1 MTRVNYSKD
10 VPLIDEEI
18 LDYDTINHNETG
30 INDGRMRLPTRYDI
44 SKFYRRNKRNRG
56 KHTLIDKLTVKGD
69 EPDFIVHPPCNLAC
83 RIDIGCNHR
92 SAKQAF
98 NYIIILFIA
107 FYKL

>member
-56 KHTLIDKLTVKGD
+56 KHRAGEYGQWKNKDDKDL
-69 EPDFIVHPPCNLAC
+69 PDISDDFDWQITY
-83 RIDIGCNHR
+83 
-92 SAKQAF
+92 AF
-98 NYIIILFIA
+98 QQH
-107 FYKL
+107 